1 MNAPAAPAH
10 APADWQHTPAPSR
23 LARVDL
29 FVNSALLLAYT
40 LMAVRGLG
48 GLLWLLPLLWQVYL
62 YDWRRSACQT
72 PLHVRL
78 AGGAVH
84 ITRRRFWGGRRQQT
98 WPLAAFA
105 AVFSHQGRNG
115 LAFTGPLQ
123 TCLLPR
129 HGHGLHDL
137 RDPVLIDQ
145 QDGFALA
152 FGQPWHQQIRDQ
164 PAAARLRAAFAQA
177 SGLPDRG
184 FTGAPVQGALPPAH

>member
-23 LARVDL
+23 LARFEL
-29 FVNSALLLAYT
+29 FFNALLLLLYARIAWQGPHRW
-40 LMAVRGLG
+40 LWLPA
-48 GLLWLLPLLWQVYL
+48 LLWCL

-84 ITRRRFWGGRRQQT
+84 ITRRRFWGGQRSHS
-98 WPLAAFA
+98 WPLGAFA
-105 AVFSHQGRNG
+105 AVFSRQGRNG
-115 LAFTGPLQ
+115 LAFAGPLQ

-129 HGHGLHDL
+129 HGQTGSGLSG
-137 RDPVLIDQ
+137 PVLIDQ

-152 FGQPWHQQIRDQ
+152 FGKPWHQQIRDQ

-184 FTGAPVQGALPPAH
+184 FTGAPVQGPLPAPPP